1 MVYLTQNN
9 NVIIVVQPKFT
20 KWNHDISPDFF
31 SVNQFGI
38 LYLPSITFQPIS
50 SAAKVT
56 WELIEFQHSL

>member
-1 MVYLTQNN
+1 MAYLKQNN
-9 NVIIVVQPKFT
+9 NVIIVVWAKFT
-20 KWNHDISPDFF
+20 KWNHDISADF